1 MQNNLLQLDSSTIQN
16 SLNSTVNTLIE
27 QVTPELPHTSFVTDL
42 AFIMIIG
49 SIVTLAFFKI
59 RQPLIIGYLFAGML
73 LGPLSPLWTWLLPE
87 NNSPSEMLDGVGI
100 LSDISAL
107 HLFSEIGVFCYCLLS
122 ELNFHMQRSNL
133 LEKYL

>member
-100 LSDISAL
+100 FFKAL
-107 HLFSEIGVFCYCLLS
+107 ASI
-122 ELNFHMQRSNL
+122 N
-133 LEKYL
+133 

>member
-49 SIVTLAFFKI
+49 SIVTHLHFSK
-59 RQPLIIGYLFAGML
+59 
-73 LGPLSPLWTWLLPE
+73 
-87 NNSPSEMLDGVGI
+87 LD
-100 LSDISAL
+100 
-107 HLFSEIGVFCYCLLS
+107 
-122 ELNFHMQRSNL
+122 NL
-133 LEKYL
+133 